1 MEMTA
6 TTNLNTG
13 ILTGLHLTVD
23 GLCACCV
30 FMLSPQLGAHQ
41 AFLLFVAYNVLAFL
55 TQPFVGLYADRRPR
69 TLPIFKMSLALLMGG
84 AAATAWFCTAPFR
97 PPFLPYLATFL
108 FGMGNSL
115 FHVYGGKSVATRT
128 GNDMRHLGIFV
139 SSGAIG
145 LVVGE
150 RYATLTGLLVTA
162 GLMAVL
168 SYSLTRS
175 CTTERSYTYSLSR
188 PILTHNTFTHR
199 NLSYG
204 SATSLFLFVLL
215 IVFIRSFMGRMLPA
229 STGSN
234 ASYVLLVGLLAFM
247 GKFLGG
253 FVGRAMGV
261 WTTLTLAML
270 TAGLCFLLC
279 GWHTLFPL
287 ALTLAINLTM
297 PLTLFLANQQMPH
310 REGFAFGMLAAT
322 LIPGTALGTYCSTL
336 PFSLPL
342 LYALVAT
349 IVIEACVL
357 LAIRERRWQVVG
369 ISVVMNIMTNL
380 PLNLFLLA
388 NPALHTSLP
397 VQIGLECGVVVV
409 ESMLYFLVLHD
420 GRKAFSYALLCNA
433 ISYLSGLLFTYLY

>member
-1 MEMTA
+1 MTA

-41 AFLLFVAYNVLAFL
+41 AFLLFVTYNVLAFL
-55 TQPFVGLYADRRPR
+55 TQPFVGLYADRQQH
-69 TLPIFKMSLALLMGG
+69 TLPIFKTSLALLMSG
-84 AAATAWFCTAPFR
+84 AAVTVLYCATTPFR
-97 PPFLPYLATFL
+97 LSFLPYLATFF

-139 SSGAIG
+139 SSGAVG

-150 RYATLTGLLVTA
+150 RYATLTGLLLIA
-162 GLMAVL
+162 ALMAVL

-175 CTTERSYTYSLSR
+175 CMTERSHTRSLANRLQSSS
-188 PILTHNTFTHR
+188 TV
-199 NLSYG
+199 
-204 SATSLFLFVLL
+204 TSLFLFVLL
-215 IVFIRSFMGRMLPA
+215 IVFIRSFMGRMQPA
-229 STGSN
+229 SGGSG
-234 ASYVLLVGLLAFM
+234 ASYALVLGLLAFM
-247 GKFLGG
+247 GKSLGG

-261 WTTLTLAML
+261 WTALTLAML
-270 TAGLCFLLC
+270 TAGLSFLLS
-279 GWHTLFPL
+279 GLHTAFPL
-287 ALTLAINLTM
+287 AMTLAVNLTM
-297 PLTLFLANQQMPH
+297 PLTLYLANQQMPH
-310 REGFAFGMLAAT
+310 REGFAFGLLAAT
-322 LIPGTALGTYCSTL
+322 LIPGTALGTFCNAL
-336 PFSLPL
+336 PFAMSL

-357 LAIRERRWQVVG
+357 LAIRERRWQVLG
-369 ISVVMNIMTNL
+369 MSVVMNILTNL

-388 NPALHTSLP
+388 NPDLHASLP
-397 VQIGLECGVVVV
+397 AQIVLECGVVAV
-409 ESMLYFLVLHD
+409 EAVLYFLVLHD

-433 ISYLSGLLFTYLY
+433 ISYLSGLLFTYLL